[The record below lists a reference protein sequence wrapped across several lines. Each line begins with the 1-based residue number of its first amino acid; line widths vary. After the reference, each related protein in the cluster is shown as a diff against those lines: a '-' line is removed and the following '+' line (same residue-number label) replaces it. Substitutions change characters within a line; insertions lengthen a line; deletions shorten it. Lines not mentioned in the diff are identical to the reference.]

1 MNFCN
6 FIQQRLRADDFQ
18 MPPHRQAVSVVR
30 HLLRHLLTFIL
41 IVSFNVSYGQD
52 FAYPSIKA
60 KGQSFADLYPSDQ
73 VHLDNL
79 RISFHERVVF
89 LFCVPRTKAMT
100 CDTIGINNYS
110 ILLYIFREII
120 FIQLISTYQ
129 TNLIFIGL
137 YHRFRGKF

>member
-1 MNFCN
+1 MLRGNFRNLTN
-6 FIQQRLRADDFQ
+6 FYNKKMVNLFQ
-18 MPPHRQAVSVVR
+18 GKT
-30 HLLRHLLTFIL
+30 RHLLTFKL

-60 KGQSFADLYPSDQ
+60 KGQSFADLYSSDQ

-89 LFCVPRTKAMT
+89 LFCVPRTKAMA

-120 FIQLISTYQ
+120 FIQLISTHQ
-129 TNLIFIGL
+129 TNLIFIAL
-137 YHRFRGKF
+137 

>member
-1 MNFCN
+1 MLRGNFRNLTN
-6 FIQQRLRADDFQ
+6 FYNKKMVNLFQ
-18 MPPHRQAVSVVR
+18 GKT
-30 HLLRHLLTFIL
+30 RHLLTFIL

-60 KGQSFADLYPSDQ
+60 KGQSFADLYSSDQ

-120 FIQLISTYQ
+120 FIQLISTHQ
-129 TNLIFIGL
+129 TNLIFIAL
-137 YHRFRGKF
+137 